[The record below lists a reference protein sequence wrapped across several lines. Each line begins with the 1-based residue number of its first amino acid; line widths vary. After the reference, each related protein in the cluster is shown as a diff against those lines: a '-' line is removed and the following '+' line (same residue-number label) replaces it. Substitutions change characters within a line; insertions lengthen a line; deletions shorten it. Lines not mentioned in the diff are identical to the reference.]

1 MGVPGLARLLA
12 LRRDAAAAAAA
23 GAACAP
29 EELQAHER
37 SSRDNAAAT
46 FPTRPLDTVNLSDLA
61 QRVHELADVPSP
73 AAASSASSAAP
84 TSPSRLTLLV
94 DTYAVLFRLFTLDDA
109 ASGRGPLSACDA
121 DLTYFETKVRWLH
134 TLFQQHHIELV
145 WYMDSASTDTQQE
158 HMEKQKRRTKSK
170 VRTTAGTATP
180 RIRSHSA

>member
-1 MGVPGLARLLA
+1 MGVPGLTRLLA
-12 LRRDAAAAAAA
+12 LRRDAVAAAAA

-37 SSRDNAAAT
+37 SSCDHAAAAT

-61 QRVHELADVPSP
+61 QRVHELADVS
-73 AAASSASSAAP
+73 SSASSAAL
-84 TSPSRLTLLV
+84 TSPSRLSLLV

-109 ASGRGPLSACDA
+109 TSGRGLLSACDA

-158 HMEKQKRRTKSK
+158 HLEKQKRRTLSR
-170 VRTTAGTATP
+170 VRMAAGTATP
-180 RIRSHSA
+180 RIRSHFA